1 MVCPR
6 CNAPLYPGHTRCGNC
21 GFDSAQPAWAPA
33 PAVAAKPAGS
43 NLPILLAIGGVL
55 LLAGA
60 GVVAVLATSKSGSA
74 SASPAAST
82 VAQASPRSTLTPLI
96 VPAATDT
103 PAATPK
109 ATATPTAK
117 SGTPEPLPLA
127 SWTTFTAPDG
137 KWSVDFPS
145 TMTPLKQT
153 MPLNSGLAQGDMT
166 MYMVADGSTAYAMV
180 YFDFPTGT
188 IGTTSST
195 FLKLM
200 ESSMMESVGGTLV
213 TSSDAMVGTYPAR
226 DLTIDKSGQTVNLR
240 VWFVGDRF
248 YMAMVMAPSGS
259 VVYPQHFVSTV
270 VLG

>member
-1 MVCPR
+1 
-6 CNAPLYPGHTRCGNC
+6 
-21 GFDSAQPAWAPA
+21 
-33 PAVAAKPAGS
+33 
-43 NLPILLAIGGVL
+43 LPILLAIGGVL

-60 GVVAVLATSKSGSA
+60 GVVAVLATSKSGSP

-96 VPAATDT
+96 IPPAPTDT

-109 ATATPTAK
+109 ATAAPSAK

-188 IGTTSST
+188 IATTSST

-226 DLTIDKSGQTVNLR
+226 DLTIDRSGQTVNLR

-259 VVYPQHFVSTV
+259 VVYPQHFMSTV